1 MKTILFVTGVLLIC
15 IVPMS
20 LLAENEAIDRGSFE
34 FGLGTV
40 FNLTL
45 YSGNIEANELT
56 LGTSAPTIGSGI
68 PVFNV
73 GYFIANRFAVGGTFS
88 FYKLKFEGATESYN
102 EFLFGPYLTYYIPV
116 TERFLANLSGNF
128 YIISWEYPGDIDR
141 SSQIW
146 FGGNGGATYLITNN
160 LGIKGGFGFLYS
172 PNYKDQGIEVADTS
186 YTTIAISLGFTVYI

>member
-1 MKTILFVTGVLLIC
+1 MKTILFITGVLLIC

-20 LLAENEAIDRGSFE
+20 LSAENEAIDRGSFE

-40 FNLTL
+40 FDLTL

-56 LGTSAPTIGSGI
+56 IGSGI
-68 PVFNV
+68 SMLNA
-73 GYFIANRFAVGGTFS
+73 GYFIANRFAVGGAFY
-88 FYKLKFEGATESYN
+88 FYKLKYEGATESYN
-102 EFLFGPYLTYYIPV
+102 EFLFGPYFTYYIPI
-116 TERFLANLSGNF
+116 TERFLANITGNF
-128 YIISWEYPGDIDR
+128 QVVSWEYPGDVDR
-141 SSQIW
+141 SSRIW